1 MLGSKVTQPL
11 VCLAII
17 HRLANQLRYQG
28 FSKDTVGKPAMMI
41 VGASHVFESTSALAD
56 AH

>member
-1 MLGSKVTQPL
+1 MDE
-11 VCLAII
+11 
-17 HRLANQLRYQG
+17 HG

-41 VGASHVFESTSALAD
+41 AGAFHVFESASAMAD